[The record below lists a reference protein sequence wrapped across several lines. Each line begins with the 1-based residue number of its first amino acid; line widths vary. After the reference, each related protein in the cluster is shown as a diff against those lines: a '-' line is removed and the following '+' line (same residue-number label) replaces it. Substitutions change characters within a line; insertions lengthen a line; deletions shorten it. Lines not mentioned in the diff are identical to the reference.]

1 MDMTEHSQALPR
13 AVPGRLSRVATVLA
27 ALVFAAFAVAL
38 ALPAGAQSCGN
49 CGPKSR
55 TSTSGE
61 SPDLPGGFLATLND
75 SNTRDIVLILHGI
88 DATCGR
94 ELDPRYRIDCL
105 RATYVRLANQIP
117 GTGDYAAVQDALFA
131 AARKL
136 DTIVKANVD
145 PALPTIRP
153 RLQGKGGGRHI
164 QPIRAVAKDKLRAA
178 NAQAAKVVKETG
190 LLILR
195 SGDRPPKRTLHFQQV
210 AAAVGDNL
218 ILLRSS

>member
-1 MDMTEHSQALPR
+1 MT
-13 AVPGRLSRVATVLA
+13 VPDPSKPEPCLSVTRTLRVLGMIVVL
-27 ALVFAAFAVAL
+27 LFLSDL
-38 ALPAGAQSCGN
+38 APAQAQSCST
-49 CGPKSR
+49 CGPKSA
-55 TSTSGE
+55 SSE
-61 SPDLPGGFLATLND
+61 PEPPGLTGGYLATLTTPH
-75 SNTRDIVLILHGI
+75 TRDLVLLLGGI
-88 DATCGR
+88 DDTCGR
-94 ELDPRYRIDCL
+94 RIDPRYRIDCL
-105 RATYVRLANQIP
+105 RATYVRLANMIP
-117 GTGDYAAVQDALFA
+117 ATGEYAPVRDALFA

-136 DTIVKANVD
+136 DGIVKANLD

-195 SGDRPPKRTLHFQQV
+195 SGDRPPRRTLHFQQV